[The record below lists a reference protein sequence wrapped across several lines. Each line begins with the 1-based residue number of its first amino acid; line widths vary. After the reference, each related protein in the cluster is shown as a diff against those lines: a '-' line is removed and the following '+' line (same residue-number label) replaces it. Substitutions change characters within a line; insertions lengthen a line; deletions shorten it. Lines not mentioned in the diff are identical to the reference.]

1 MEPTTWLWIGLM
13 IAGAAALL
21 AGLMTGRPLVWRFGL
36 IVAVLAICTAGL
48 HPRLDAN
55 GRLQTNLKLGLDL
68 AGGTSLLYSVN
79 TEGSLNAQDA
89 INKTIEALKRRI
101 DPEGVRN
108 LTWREEAGSRI
119 EVQMPRPTEEVQQ
132 RRKTLDDIENKIRE
146 QNVSQAQIAA
156 LLKLDGEKF
165 DQAVGQLTG
174 DAPVAQSLRQ
184 LKAAHDK
191 LAAIRAEYDA
201 AKEDANKR
209 IELAEQVNKA
219 DGPYEDSLGQLLRRN
234 VNTVELRQ
242 VLNRPDKAAP
252 GSAPDAA
259 SPRKQG
265 LDQMLADH
273 PARADEIKQFVA
285 AYEAYQQNKGQLDD
299 PNDLIRLL
307 KGQGVLEFRITANNA
322 EAPNA
327 EELRRQLTDKG
338 PGSFAG
344 QQMIFVQIDDPTMFA
359 EKLEER
365 DAMRRN
371 PAEYFG
377 RQGLIGAGYGD
388 NYYILCWNTLD
399 KSMTRRAEQAGWKVE
414 QVNSTAD
421 ENYLPAVFFA
431 LNPVGSHLM
440 SNMTA
445 PNVGRQMAMILDG
458 RVLSAPRINSRLG
471 GSITITRS
479 QGFSQQEQQYLINTL
494 QAGSLQA
501 RLSPEPISIRTVGP
515 NLGADNLKKGLT
527 SARDAMILVCL
538 FMICYYFFAGAV
550 ADLALAAN
558 IIIILGIMSI
568 YQASFTLPG
577 IAGIVLTI
585 GMAVDANVL
594 IYERIREELNRGVD
608 METALRL
615 GYEKALSA
623 IIDGNLTNLIVC
635 VILYYTATVEVRGFA
650 VTLGIG
656 ILATLFTALFMTRAI
671 FYLWYGLFGFHRKMN
686 MLPMTF
692 KIIDRAFTPAIRWI
706 RLAPVFMTVS
716 AVLILAGVVL
726 MINRGNNMLDIEFRS
741 GTEIAFELAPAAG
754 ATPRKSLTIQ
764 EARERIASLASVT
777 GLEDMKDATVVS
789 LGEPV
794 DGNRF
799 TGFSVACTVE
809 DAKKVS
815 DQIKQKFA
823 DVLNVQSALKFED
836 MDIHDY
842 SPDKL
847 GSLVRPVT
855 RPQLGEVI
863 GQNVPGN
870 VTEYRGGVAVL
881 VRHIEPA
888 ATLADIE
895 RRVKAMRL
903 QPDFDAFADREVKVY
918 PVTAAAGSVDHYS
931 AAAIIVADP
940 RISYFNNP
948 GAWEQMAGK
957 TWEFVTAALVRDTS
971 LSKVS
976 NFTPTVARTLRDKA
990 VVATLLSLLAI
1001 MAYIWFR
1008 FGSLRHGVAA
1018 TAALVHDTFIALG
1031 AIAAAHFLA
1040 GTALG
1045 DALLLGEFKIN
1056 LGVIAAILTLIGYSL
1071 NDTIVVFDR
1080 IRENRGKLAVASTD
1094 IIDMSINQTI
1104 SRTILTSGTTLMAII
1119 ILYIFGGEAIRGF
1132 AFVLLVGVIVG
1143 TYSSIAIASPLLLY
1157 GNKLANKLNRDKPA
1171 AKPELA
1177 KTPV

>member
-1 MEPTTWLWIGLM
+1 MEPTTWIWIGLM
-13 IAGAAALL
+13 IAGAAGLL

-36 IVAVLAICTAGL
+36 IVAVLGL
-48 HPRLDAN
+48 CLWGLNPRLDAS
-55 GRLQTNLKLGLDL
+55 GHLRTDLKLGLDL

-79 TEGSLNAQDA
+79 TEGSSNAQDA

-146 QNVSQAQIAA
+146 RNVSQAQIVAV
-156 LLKLDGEKF
+156 LKLNGEKF

-174 DAPVAQSLRQ
+174 DAPVAQLLRK
-184 LKAAHDK
+184 LKAAHDQ
-191 LAAIRAEYDA
+191 LEAARMEYDA
-201 AKEDANKR
+201 AKDDANKR
-209 IELAEQVNKA
+209 IELAERVNKA
-219 DGPYEDSLGQLLRRN
+219 TDPYENLLGQLLRRN
-234 VNTVELRQ
+234 VNTIELRQ

-265 LDQMLADH
+265 VEQMLADH

-285 AYEAYQQNKGQLDD
+285 AFEAYQRNKGLLDD

-359 EKLEER
+359 EKLDER

-377 RQGLIGAGYGD
+377 RQGLIAAGYGD
-388 NYYILCWNTLD
+388 NYYVLCWNTLD
-399 KSMTRRAEQAGWKVE
+399 KSMTQRAEQSGWKVE
-414 QVNSTAD
+414 QVNSTTD

-431 LNPVGSHLM
+431 LNPVGSGLM

-458 RVLSAPRINSRLG
+458 RLLSAPRIDSRLG
-471 GSITITRS
+471 GSITITRN

-538 FMICYYFFAGAV
+538 FMIAYYFFAGAV

-558 IIIILGIMSI
+558 IIIILGIMSL

-635 VILYYTATVEVRGFA
+635 LILYQTATVEVRGFA

-671 FYLWYGLFGFHRKMN
+671 FYLWYHTFGFRRMN
-686 MLPMTF
+686 MLPLTF
-692 KIIDRAFTPAIRWI
+692 KAIDRAFTPAIRWI
-706 RLAPVFMTVS
+706 RLAPVFMTIS
-716 AVLILAGVVL
+716 AVLILVGIV
-726 MINRGNNMLDIEFRS
+726 MMSGRGKNMLDIEFRS
-741 GTEIAFELAPAAG
+741 GTEVAFELAPATDAAPG
-754 ATPRKSLTIQ
+754 KSLTIQ
-764 EARERIASLASVT
+764 ETRDRIASLASVP

-789 LGEPV
+789 LGDPV
-794 DGNRF
+794 AGDRF

-809 DAKKVS
+809 DANKVS
-815 DQIKQKFA
+815 DQIKEKFA
-823 DVLNVQSALKFED
+823 DVLNVQSALTFEG
-836 MDIHDY
+836 MDNKTY

-847 GSLVRPVT
+847 GSLVRPIT

-863 GQNVPGN
+863 GQLASGN
-870 VTEYRGGVAVL
+870 VTEYRGGVVVL

-895 RRVKAMRL
+895 RRVDAMRL
-903 QPDFDAFADREVKVY
+903 QPDFEAFAEREVKVY
-918 PVTAAAGSVDHYS
+918 PVAAAAGSVDHYS

-948 GAWEQMAGK
+948 GAWEQMAGQ
-957 TWEFVTAALVRDTS
+957 TWEFVTAALTRDTS

-1018 TAALVHDTFIALG
+1018 TVALVHDTLIALG
-1031 AIAAAHFLA
+1031 AIAVAHFLA
-1040 GTALG
+1040 GTPVG

-1094 IIDMSINQTI
+1094 IVNLSINQTV
-1104 SRTILTSGTTLMAII
+1104 SRTILTAGTTLLAII
-1119 ILYIFGGEAIRGF
+1119 ILYIFGGQAIRGF
-1132 AFVLLVGVIVG
+1132 AFILLVGVTVG
-1143 TYSSIAIASPLLLY
+1143 TYSSVAIASPLLLY
-1157 GNKLANKLNRDKPA
+1157 GNKLAHKLNRDKPA
-1171 AKPELA
+1171 A
-1177 KTPV
+1177 

>member
-36 IVAVLAICTAGL
+36 IVGVLGL
-48 HPRLDAN
+48 CLWGLNPRLDAN
-55 GRLQTNLKLGLDL
+55 GHLRTDLKLGLDL

-89 INKTIEALKRRI
+89 INKTIESLKRRI

-156 LLKLDGEKF
+156 LLKLDGDKF

-201 AKEDANKR
+201 AKDDANKR

-219 DGPYEDSLGQLLRRN
+219 DGPYEDLLGQLLRRN

-252 GSAPDAA
+252 GSAPDAE
-259 SPRKQG
+259 SPRKLG

-285 AYEAYQQNKGQLDD
+285 AYQTYQQNKGLLDD

-399 KSMTRRAEQAGWKVE
+399 KSMTRRAEQTGWKVE
-414 QVNSTAD
+414 QVHTTAD

-471 GSITITRS
+471 GSVTITRS
-479 QGFSQQEQQYLINTL
+479 QGFSAQEQQYLINTL

-558 IIIILGIMSI
+558 IIIILGIMSL

-635 VILYYTATVEVRGFA
+635 VILYQTATIEVRGFA

-671 FYLWYGLFGFHRKMN
+671 FYLWYHTFGFRRMN
-686 MLPMTF
+686 MLPLAF
-692 KIIDRAFTPAIRWI
+692 KAIDRAFTPAIRWI
-706 RLAPVFMTVS
+706 RLAPVFMTLS
-716 AVLILAGVVL
+716 AVFILAGIVL
-726 MINRGNNMLDIEFRS
+726 MIGRGNNMLDIEFRA
-741 GTEIAFELAPAAG
+741 GTEVAFELAPATAS
-754 ATPRKSLTIQ
+754 TPRQSLTIQ
-764 EARERIASLASVT
+764 ETRDRVASLASVT
-777 GLEDMKDATVVS
+777 GLKDMKDATVVS

-815 DQIKQKFA
+815 DQIKEKFA
-823 DVLNVQSALKFED
+823 DVLNVQSALTFEG
-836 MDIHDY
+836 MDIKDY

-847 GSLVRPVT
+847 GSLVRPIT

-863 GQNVPGN
+863 GQLAPGTPGN

-881 VRHIEPA
+881 VRHIQPA

-903 QPDFDAFADREVKVY
+903 QPDFDAFAEREVKVY

-931 AAAIIVADP
+931 DAAIIIADP
-940 RISYFNNP
+940 QISYFNNP
-948 GAWEQMAGK
+948 AAWEQMASK
-957 TWEFVTAALVRDTS
+957 TWEFVAAALVRDTS

-1018 TAALVHDTFIALG
+1018 TAALVHDTLIALG

-1094 IIDMSINQTI
+1094 IVDLSINQTV
-1104 SRTILTSGTTLMAII
+1104 SRTILTAGTTLLAII
-1119 ILYIFGGEAIRGF
+1119 VLYIFGGEAIRGF
-1132 AFVLLVGVIVG
+1132 AFILLVGVTVG
-1143 TYSSIAIASPLLLY
+1143 TYSSVAIASPLLLY
-1157 GNKLANKLNRDKPA
+1157 GNKLAHKLNRDKPA
-1171 AKPELA
+1171 A
-1177 KTPV
+1177 